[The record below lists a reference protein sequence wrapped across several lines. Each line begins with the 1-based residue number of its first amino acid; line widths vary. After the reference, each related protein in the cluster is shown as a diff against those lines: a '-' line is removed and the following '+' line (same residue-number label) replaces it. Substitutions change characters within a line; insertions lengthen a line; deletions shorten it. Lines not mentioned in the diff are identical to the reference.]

1 VGPSG
6 VSFLARLLVS
16 PVTAGSLAEFCHFDT
31 ARSVSFRGRRDLRG
45 AQSRYVERPRAN
57 ISGKNAVHLLHP
69 IFGLGRDDNAGK
81 SPYQIAV
88 SEARRREG
96 SDVDSSAIA
105 YDGAEDGSAS
115 RRTRSLR
122 RKDSVKRRLE
132 GGGSLSNAHSNTWP
146 HDDRSE
152 EETEEMMR
160 DRALHRAEAWGQ
172 RQTTRRQAV
181 QDRIER
187 GRALS
192 DSTGGHWS
200 DKG

>member
-1 VGPSG
+1 MTEETLDPLVRLEPSNNCLTPL
-6 VSFLARLLVS
+6 STLVI
-16 PVTAGSLAEFCHFDT
+16 
-31 ARSVSFRGRRDLRG
+31 R
-45 AQSRYVERPRAN
+45 

-69 IFGLGRDDNAGK
+69 IFGLGRDEHAGK

-96 SDVDSSAIA
+96 STADAPSSIPATAVGVD
-105 YDGAEDGSAS
+105 EDGSTS
-115 RRTRSLR
+115 RRTRLLR

-132 GGGSLSNAHSNTWP
+132 SGGSLSDAHSNTWP
-146 HDDRSE
+146 HDDKSG
-152 EETEEMMR
+152 EETEEILR
-160 DRALHRAEAWGQ
+160 DRAIHRAEAWGK

-181 QDRIER
+181 QERIER

>member
-1 VGPSG
+1 MTEEALDPLVRLKPSNNC
-6 VSFLARLLVS
+6 LTLLS
-16 PVTAGSLAEFCHFDT
+16 SLVV
-31 ARSVSFRGRRDLRG
+31 R
-45 AQSRYVERPRAN
+45 

-69 IFGLGRDDNAGK
+69 IFGLGRDEHAGK
-81 SPYQIAV
+81 SPYQIAA

-96 SDVDSSAIA
+96 STADASSSIPATDGGVD
-105 YDGAEDGSAS
+105 EDGSAS

-132 GGGSLSNAHSNTWP
+132 LSDAHSNTWP
-146 HDDRSE
+146 HDDRSG
-152 EETEEMMR
+152 EETEEILK
-160 DRALHRAEAWGQ
+160 DRAMHRAEAWGK
-172 RQTTRRQAV
+172 RQTTRREAV
-181 QDRIER
+181 QERIER

>member
-1 VGPSG
+1 MSYTPRK
-6 VSFLARLLVS
+6 FL
-16 PVTAGSLAEFCHFDT
+16 
-31 ARSVSFRGRRDLRG
+31 
-45 AQSRYVERPRAN
+45 
-57 ISGKNAVHLLHP
+57 GKNAVHLLHP

-88 SEARRREG
+88 SEARRHKE
-96 SDVDSSAIA
+96 SDIDSSISATA
-105 YDGAEDGSAS
+105 YEGEDGSAS

-146 HDDRSE
+146 HDHLSE
-152 EETEEMMR
+152 EETEEIMR
-160 DRALHRAEAWGQ
+160 DRALHRAEAWGK

>member
-1 VGPSG
+1 
-6 VSFLARLLVS
+6 VSIK
-16 PVTAGSLAEFCHFDT
+16 
-31 ARSVSFRGRRDLRG
+31 
-45 AQSRYVERPRAN
+45 Y

-81 SPYQIAV
+81 SAYQIAV
-88 SEARRREG
+88 SEAQRRER
-96 SDVDSSAIA
+96 STIDASISSTTC
-105 YDGAEDGSAS
+105 DDDESGES
-115 RRTRSLR
+115 RRTRSIR

-132 GGGSLSNAHSNTWP
+132 SGGSLSDAHSNTWP
-146 HDDRSE
+146 HDDRYD
-152 EETEEMMR
+152 EETEEMQR
-160 DRALHRAEAWGQ
+160 DRAMHRAEAWGK